1 MTLFR
6 ICLYLLFTLFI
17 GLSGVH
23 AQQFWSLVSDDP
35 IGHLPISDDKG
46 RFVMDLDA
54 DAFQNTLIPSKGI
67 NFMAGKDQLEMVL
80 PNEWGKEE
88 VFELKNA
95 AVLSADLQAAFPEIR
110 TFVGRSK
117 ERPDVHIRLSHTP
130 IGINAW
136 IRYPNGESRFL
147 QPLGERK
154 NRYLSYERS
163 AETTLGKFEC
173 TTSLANNWRDLS
185 LSNTDRKSFRKAN
198 SGVIKTFRL
207 AISTTGGYTSFW
219 GDDDDSNG
227 INSEDA
233 FAAVASTINRINEVF
248 ENDLGIIA
256 IKN

>member
-1 MTLFR
+1 MTLYR
-6 ICLYLLFTLFI
+6 ICLYLIFTLFI
-17 GLSGVH
+17 GLSGIYS
-23 AQQFWSLVSDDP
+23 QQFWSLASDDP
-35 IGHLPISDDKG
+35 IGHLPILDDKG

-54 DAFQNTLIPSKGI
+54 DAFQNTLTPSKGI

-117 ERPDVHIRLSHTP
+117 ERPDIHVRLSQTP
-130 IGINAW
+130 IGMNAW

-147 QPLGERK
+147 QPLGGQK

-163 AETTLGKFEC
+163 AETTFEKFQC

-185 LSNTDRKSFRKAN
+185 LPNTDHKSFRK
-198 SGVIKTFRL
+198 
-207 AISTTGGYTSFW
+207 IS
-219 GDDDDSNG
+219 
-227 INSEDA
+227 
-233 FAAVASTINRINEVF
+233 VST
-248 ENDLGIIA
+248 
-256 IKN
+256 